1 MQKQLKFTILIHCIN
16 NFQNLFFDDDDDDDD
31 DCDLFV
37 DALPNV
43 SDQSSY

>member
-1 MQKQLKFTILIHCIN
+1 MD

-37 DALPNV
+37 DASPNV
-43 SDQSSY
+43 SGQSSY